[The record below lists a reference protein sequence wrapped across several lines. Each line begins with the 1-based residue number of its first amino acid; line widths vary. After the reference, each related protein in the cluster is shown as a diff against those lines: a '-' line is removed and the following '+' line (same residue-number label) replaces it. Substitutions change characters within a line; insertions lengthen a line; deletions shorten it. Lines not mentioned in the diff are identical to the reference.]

1 MLFVY
6 NRDVPGVIGVLG
18 STIGAAGVNINQM
31 MVGRET
37 EQGRNVILLSTD
49 VLVSNE
55 LLQQVRELPEIKA
68 AMVLD
73 LP

>member
-1 MLFVY
+1 
-6 NRDVPGVIGVLG
+6 GVNGVLG
-18 STIGAAGVNINQM
+18 STLGAAGVNINQM
-31 MVGRET
+31 LVGRET